1 LIILKITLPG
11 VITLRDAGSTTRK
24 PKINARKNIFLYTW
38 KIFILPEMNNK
49 RIKTEVIICAFRVLI
64 TLITIAI

>member
-1 LIILKITLPG
+1 MILPG
-11 VITLRDAGSTTRK
+11 VIMLREAGNTTRK
-24 PKINARKNIFLYTW
+24 PNINAIKNIFLYTW